1 MTKVDLLL
9 LSFQFFKSFQMIV
22 NKSRAQWHV
31 SLMKIPIKI
40 EDIEKV
46 PLISEEIKAALR
58 SNPNVFL
65 GRDAP
70 FCYLSRLEGSLG
82 DLTMGC
88 NLKAMVSFCLFFIFV
103 FLIFFQ
109 RMLILT

>member
-46 PLISEEIKAALR
+46 PLISEEIKAVLR

-88 NLKAMVSFCLFFIFV
+88 NLKAMVFFLSFFLFV
-103 FLIFFQ
+103 FLFFF
-109 RMLILT
+109 RGC